1 MAARPSAAPVHELVP
16 APLPMRTL
24 WTAAHDPGRE
34 LRDVVVEAFT
44 TLRGVRHDDWRVAV
58 LAIWAVGIVLDT
70 VSTGALLSR
79 PGFVEGNPVAAG
91 GMSLVG
97 TAGYLG
103 LTGLMSSAWALVAA
117 SPTKGAYAQVAS
129 GVAVA
134 LGLGKLAVGT
144 HNLLLCLFG

>member
-1 MAARPSAAPVHELVP
+1 MAARPPAAPVHELAS
-16 APLPMRTL
+16 APWRVHTL
-24 WTAAHDPGRE
+24 LAAVHEPGRE

-79 PGFVEGNPVAAG
+79 PGFVEANPVAAG
-91 GMSLVG
+91 GMGLAG

-103 LTGLMSSAWALVAA
+103 LTCLMSSAWALVAA
-117 SPTKGAYAQVAS
+117 SPTRGAYAEVVS

-134 LGLGKLAVGT
+134 LGIGKLAVGT

>member
-1 MAARPSAAPVHELVP
+1 MLRPLLA
-16 APLPMRTL
+16 
-24 WTAAHDPGRE
+24 AAHAPGRE

-79 PGFVEGNPVAAG
+79 PGFYEANPVAAG
-91 GMSLVG
+91 GMGLAG

-103 LTGLMSSAWALVAA
+103 LACVMSSAWALVAA
-117 SPTKGAYAQVAS
+117 SPTKGAYAEVVS

-144 HNLLLCLFG
+144 QNLLLCLFG